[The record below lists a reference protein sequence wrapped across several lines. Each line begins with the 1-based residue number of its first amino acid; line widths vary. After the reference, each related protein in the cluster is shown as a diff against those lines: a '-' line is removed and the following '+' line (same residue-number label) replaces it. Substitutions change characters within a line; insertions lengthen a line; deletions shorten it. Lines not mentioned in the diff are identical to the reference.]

1 VRHTKHVK
9 RAFVLAALLVV
20 LPRCNQ
26 TPTSQTTCID
36 LEAQYVGVF
45 RDSCGGTVTTP
56 LTLFRTTGCHF
67 IAEVPG
73 LGTMQGTVDGA
84 FLVLTVAFSPCG
96 GSAAG
101 SAQIDA
107 HGNLSGSY
115 NGNQTAAGCCS
126 SVSAS
131 FTLTR
136 Q

>member
-1 VRHTKHVK
+1 MTGR
-9 RAFVLAALLVV
+9 RALLLAVVLALL
-20 LPRCNQ
+20 PGCDQ

-36 LEAQYVGVF
+36 LEGQYVGVF
-45 RDSCGGTVTTP
+45 RDTCGGTVTTP
-56 LTLFRTTGCHF
+56 LTLFRTTGCQF

-115 NGNQTAAGCCS
+115 NGNQTAAACCS
-126 SVSAS
+126 NVSAS